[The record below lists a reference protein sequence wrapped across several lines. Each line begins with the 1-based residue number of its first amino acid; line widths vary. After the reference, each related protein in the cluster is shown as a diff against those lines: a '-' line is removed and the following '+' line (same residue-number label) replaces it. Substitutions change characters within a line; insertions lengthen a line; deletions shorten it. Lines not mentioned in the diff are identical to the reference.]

1 MQKQRRGC
9 SEMAGGGQSRQN
21 QIPHPPGEWPTNWST
36 ILPKKSS
43 LCCEGSEPHA
53 RFPSLGS
60 RQRDWV
66 SPGNLILKAS
76 KSDYR
81 TSTGL
86 WETDFILGGHKQNL
100 SHTKTQ
106 RKGTVTPQ
114 ETEPKLPVS
123 VGGPPWRRGSAH
135 HRDRG
140 TALGI
145 NPLGGHH

>member
-1 MQKQRRGC
+1 MQRQRRRC
-9 SEMAGGGQSRQN
+9 SEMAGGVQSRQN

-53 RFPSLGS
+53 RLPSLGS

-86 WETDFILGGHKQNL
+86 GETDFILGGHKQNL

-106 RKGTVTPQ
+106 RKEQWPH
-114 ETEPKLPVS
+114 
-123 VGGPPWRRGSAH
+123 RRLNQNHLLVLEGLLWSHGSAH